1 MSRVRFPPRALT
13 FDLKS
18 ETAIVNLAE
27 YDFEGGNSLAA
38 QSDNQNIRFL
48 RHLVLGLSVFFI
60 ASRDFWFPTAGLD
73 PSWQTALVL
82 GRESS
87 LRWGSDLDFTYGP
100 WGWIFSRF
108 VTSRTLMA
116 ASIVFLLGVAI
127 FFVAVVWKLLCR
139 NFSERTSLLLMGF
152 AVVPVFSQVAVNEV
166 FLAGIFG
173 MFLLFVD
180 RAAKDVIE
188 SWKTILLLTF
198 PVAFILQI
206 KISLGIFAFAGL
218 VFTSL
223 VWFRTP
229 KKIGLIFG
237 VFTCWFFALWILSE
251 HSLSGFFSWLQLSL
265 SIAAGFADAMSLSQH
280 QPLTLVLFGAFAV
293 ASIALLVRRMQTNN
307 WAVAVKVASFLLVLL
322 ILYSALKTGFLR
334 EGPVRLFDALGL
346 CFPMWL
352 WLVKPVRLTA
362 RKLALLMIPLVVG
375 VALYVGER
383 PSAGNFAGL
392 YDWPASTHRW
402 FDNLNL
408 LTSDVT
414 FHRKAEEA
422 RLAAQ
427 LAYGLSPKMVE
438 ALRDSSIQVD
448 PYETT
453 LVWAYQLPWKPVPI
467 FQTYQVYANDLDEF
481 NTQSLSRRGASDA
494 VLINSDYVENIDG
507 RLSLWTSPR
516 YQLSLTC
523 SWSLELR
530 DGPWEKWVKAEDR
543 CGSPELLTSKS
554 VIANE
559 RVQIP
564 RASADSLVVAKF
576 ESSSSNDLISSAI
589 DLLYKP
595 LDEFKV
601 QLGDRSIR
609 EPRAF
614 DGAPLIVS
622 CPSNSS
628 GTNRY
633 AAVCPSPDSIAF
645 SESGTVTFERIPIS
659 PR

>member
-13 FDLKS
+13 FDLNS
-18 ETAIVNLAE
+18 EPATVGLVLFAAK
-27 YDFEGGNSLAA
+27 GGIFLAA
-38 QSDNQNIRFL
+38 QSENQNARLL

-60 ASRDFWFPTAGLD
+60 ASRDYGLPSVGLD
-73 PSWQTALVL
+73 PSWQTGLIL
-82 GRESS
+82 GRESN
-87 LRWGSDLDFTYGP
+87 LRWGTDLDFTYGP
-100 WGWIFSRF
+100 WGWLAARV
-108 VTSRTLMA
+108 VTNRTLMA
-116 ASIVFLLGVAI
+116 ASMMFLLGVAM
-127 FFVAVVWKLLCR
+127 FFVIVVWKLLRR
-139 NFSERTSLLLMGF
+139 NFSERISLLLLGF
-152 AVVPVFSQVAVNEV
+152 AIVPVFSQVPFNEV

-180 RAAKDVIE
+180 RAAKEVIE

-237 VFTCWFFALWILSE
+237 VFACWFFALWVLSE
-251 HSLSGFFSWLQLSL
+251 RSLSGFFSWLQLSL
-265 SIAAGFADAMSLSQH
+265 SIAGGFSDAMSLSQH

-307 WAVAVKVASFLLVLL
+307 WVAAVKVASFLLVLL

-334 EGPVRLFDALGL
+334 EGPERLFDAFGL

-352 WLVKPVRLTA
+352 WLLKPVRLTV
-362 RKLALLMIPLVVG
+362 RKVALLMIPLVVG
-375 VALYVGER
+375 VAIYVGER
-383 PSAGNFAGL
+383 PSAGNFGGL
-392 YDWPASTHRW
+392 YDWPTSTHRW

-414 FHRKAEEA
+414 FNRKAEEA
-422 RLAAQ
+422 RRAAQ

-448 PYETT
+448 PFETS

-481 NTQSLSRRGASDA
+481 NTQSLSRRGTSDA

-530 DGPWEKWVKAEDR
+530 DGSWEKWVKAEDR
-543 CGSPELLTSKS
+543 CGSPELITSTT
-554 VIANE
+554 VVANE
-559 RVQIP
+559 RVVIP

-576 ESSSSNDLISSAI
+576 ESSSSNNLISSAI

-595 LDEFKV
+595 LHEFKV

-614 DGAPLIVS
+614 DSAPLIVS
-622 CPSNSS
+622 CPPNSLA
-628 GTNRY
+628 TNRY